1 MLSADGNKPTGK
13 PGQRK
18 RKGEG
23 KKAAEARK
31 RKTVLEAAQQA
42 NQPDQLQD
50 TAEAINP
57 PVAAIEDP
65 TISAPAPAATASAAM
80 TAIEPTPVE
89 SLPDDSF
96 PAVSEAVTATDVPA
110 EMPPPG
116 LAAIDWSPAASPEAV
131 PAASAEPVAV
141 AMAEPTPVAMMEP
154 TPVAMAEPTP
164 VALVEAVSEAAMEAA
179 PVASAELVPSASA
192 ETAPVSYQTIANA
205 YGDLTRRSLD
215 QTSSFF
221 EKFWGVRSLD
231 KVFELQTEFAKQA
244 YDNFCAESQRIR
256 DLHRELARQRLERW
270 EGFVGM
276 TKAR

>member
-1 MLSADGNKPTGK
+1 MLGADGNKPTGK

-42 NQPDQLQD
+42 PQRDQLQD
-50 TAEAINP
+50 TIEAINP
-57 PVAAIEDP
+57 PVTAIEDA
-65 TISAPAPAATASAAM
+65 TISAPVLATPPLDAATASETT
-80 TAIEPTPVE
+80 TAIEAIPVE
-89 SLPDDSF
+89 SLSDDS
-96 PAVSEAVTATDVPA
+96 ASEAASTTDVST
-110 EMPPPG
+110 EMSPVA

-131 PAASAEPVAV
+131 PVAPAEPAPVASV
-141 AMAEPTPVAMMEP
+141 EPTPIP
-154 TPVAMAEPTP
+154 
-164 VALVEAVSEAAMEAA
+164 LVEAVSAASVEAAPVASMEAA
-179 PVASAELVPSASA
+179 PVASAELAPSASA
-192 ETAPVSYQTIANA
+192 EAAPVSYQTIANA

-215 QTSSFF
+215 QTTSFF

-231 KVFELQTEFAKQA
+231 KVFELQAEFTKQA
-244 YDNFCAESQRIR
+244 CDNFVAESQRIR
-256 DLHRELARQRLERW
+256 DLHRELAKQRLESW

>member
-1 MLSADGNKPTGK
+1 MLGADGNKPTGK

-42 NQPDQLQD
+42 PQPDELQD
-50 TAEAINP
+50 TIEAISL
-57 PVAAIEDP
+57 PVTAAAVEDA
-65 TISAPAPAATASAAM
+65 TISAAAPLTSPPDAATPSAAM
-80 TAIEPTPVE
+80 TAIEAIPVE
-89 SLPDDSF
+89 SLSDES
-96 PAVSEAVTATDVPA
+96 AAAEAATTTDVST
-110 EMPPPG
+110 EMPPVA

-131 PAASAEPVAV
+131 PVAPAEPA
-141 AMAEPTPVAMMEP
+141 
-154 TPVAMAEPTP
+154 P
-164 VALVEAVSEAAMEAA
+164 VALVEPTPVTLVEAVSDPSLETA
-179 PVASAELVPSASA
+179 PVASMQAAPVTSAELAPSASA
-192 ETAPVSYQTIANA
+192 EAAPVSYETIANA

-215 QTSSFF
+215 QTTSFF

-231 KVFELQTEFAKQA
+231 KVFELQSEFAKQA
-244 YDNFCAESQRIR
+244 YDNFVAESQRIR
-256 DLHRELARQRLERW
+256 DLHRELAKQRLERW

>member
-1 MLSADGNKPTGK
+1 MLGADGNKPTGK

-42 NQPDQLQD
+42 PQPDQLQD

-57 PVAAIEDP
+57 PVAAIEDA
-65 TISAPAPAATASAAM
+65 TIGAQALATSAPDAAATSAAM
-80 TAIEPTPVE
+80 TAIEAIPVE
-89 SLPDDSF
+89 SVSDDIA
-96 PAVSEAVTATDVPA
+96 PAASEAASTTDIST
-110 EMPPPG
+110 ETPPVA
-116 LAAIDWSPAASPEAV
+116 LAAIDWSSAASPEAV
-131 PAASAEPVAV
+131 PVAPAEPAPVAS
-141 AMAEPTPVAMMEP
+141 AEPTPV
-154 TPVAMAEPTP
+154 T
-164 VALVEAVSEAAMEAA
+164 LVEAVSDASLEAAPVALMEAA
-179 PVASAELVPSASA
+179 PVASAEIAPSA

-215 QTSSFF
+215 QTTSFF

-231 KVFELQTEFAKQA
+231 KVFELQSEFAKQA
-244 YDNFCAESQRIR
+244 YDNFVAESQRIR
-256 DLHRELARQRLERW
+256 DLHRELAKQRLERW

-276 TKAR
+276 TRAR